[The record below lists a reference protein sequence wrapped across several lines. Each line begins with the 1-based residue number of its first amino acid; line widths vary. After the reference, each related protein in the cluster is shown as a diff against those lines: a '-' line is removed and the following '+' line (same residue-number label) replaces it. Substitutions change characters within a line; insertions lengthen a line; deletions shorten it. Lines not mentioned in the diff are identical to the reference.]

1 MTSFVF
7 TLVHSIFPGNVNSPI
22 DYSSRNSFGHFCC
35 RLKQGKRLSEFL
47 QKYTDSG
54 TETTHLAGYNILV
67 LIYVKISAGLPLL
80 FIGAIRERSSK
91 IRYCIIWRCL
101 HLKFSITNVSEK
113 WNMQGFE
120 RMLSYEQYPEEKSR
134 LWLSPLKK
142 LINLHGR
149 GSRFP
154 PFFFFWLFLLQ
165 KAEICWHQWKTSI
178 SRLLW
183 SDRWKL
189 HGEIQRH
196 AIVIT
201 YMFMTN
207 DRCEDSFV

>member
-35 RLKQGKRLSEFL
+35 RLKQEKRLSEFL

-134 LWLSPLKK
+134 LWLSIFMEEVRGFPL
-142 LINLHGR
+142 
-149 GSRFP
+149 
-154 PFFFFWLFLLQ
+154 FFFWLFLLQ
-165 KAEICWHQWKTSI
+165 KAEICWHQWKTFI

-189 HGEIQRH
+189 HGEIQRR